1 MLMQGNLPR
10 RGSKSA
16 VEKALLKG
24 SFDYEP
30 SQHGQSY
37 KEESSEEEED
47 EEEDLSEE
55 EKDSDLEVESVGL
68 ACLKKKQ

>member
-1 MLMQGNLPR
+1 MSMLMQGNLPR

-24 SFDYEP
+24 GFDYEP

-37 KEESSEEEED
+37 EEESSEEED

-68 ACLKKKQ
+68 ASLKKK